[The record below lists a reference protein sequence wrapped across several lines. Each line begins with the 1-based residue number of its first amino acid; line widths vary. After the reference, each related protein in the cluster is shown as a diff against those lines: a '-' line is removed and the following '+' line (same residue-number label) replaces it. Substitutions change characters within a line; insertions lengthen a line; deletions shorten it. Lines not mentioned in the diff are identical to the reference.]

1 MCILKLERTIHR
13 HVHIYARTLAHTHA
27 HIENNGWKKSVK
39 ATSSDSQ
46 GNTTTSVKENHKKR
60 KLLYSLG

>member
-13 HVHIYARTLAHTHA
+13 HVHIYTHT
-27 HIENNGWKKSVK
+27 ENNGWKKSVK

-46 GNTTTSVKENHKKR
+46 GDTTGSGVTCGQLDCGH
-60 KLLYSLG
+60 LLPC

>member
-46 GNTTTSVKENHKKR
+46 GNTTTSGVTC
-60 KLLYSLG
+60 G